1 MSISIVRIAAAAAV
15 ALVLATAAGA
25 QESWTTFRHQAFG
38 FSLTYPNAWEVTRG
52 DGTVAVMVL
61 GPAPAGIASL
71 RLNVNVT
78 IERVPAGM
86 TVDQFEAASESRM
99 GLVFNGYHRL
109 RADRTSVAGR
119 PAIVRYYTW
128 KRNDGLE
135 LYQIQLYILA
145 DERAYVVTGTT
156 ATKSVALQQ
165 EVGLLLRIIQT
176 FRP

>member
-1 MSISIVRIAAAAAV
+1 MRASIVRIAAAAALI
-15 ALVLATAAGA
+15 LVMGTAAAGQDTWA
-25 QESWTTFRHQAFG
+25 TFKHQAFG
-38 FSLTYPNAWEVTRG
+38 FSLTYPYGWEITSE
-52 DGTVAVMVL
+52 DGTLAVMVL
-61 GPAPAGIASL
+61 GPAPAGIDSL

-78 IERVPAGM
+78 TERVPAEM
-86 TVDQFEAASESRM
+86 TVDRFEALSESRM
-99 GLVFNGYHRL
+99 GLVFNGYQRL

-119 PAIVRYYTW
+119 PAILRYYTW

-135 LYQIQLYILA
+135 IYQIQLYILIP
-145 DERAYVVTGTT
+145 ERAYVVTGTT